1 MLAKMVTTLDVL
13 SGGRAGL
20 GIGAAW
26 NEEEARGLGLR
37 FPVDQ
42 GALRAARGDRADLR
56 ADVE

>member
-37 FPVDQ
+37 FPRP
-42 GALRAARGDRADLR
+42 GSASSGSRRPC
-56 ADVE
+56 